1 MNVKKSFILSGIFA
15 LLSILLIVLIKLV
28 DVAPIGPCGSAIG
41 LSSLNGALKNALGES
56 ALLDKLT
63 DLLMLLAIAAVA
75 VFAVIGVI
83 QLFKRKSL
91 WRIDAEILCL
101 GGAMVLLAFLYAFF
115 EVVVVNYRPVL
126 DEGELAASFPSSH
139 TLLALSVFLCL
150 IFILGSYLKKPSLL
164 LALKI
169 AAGAL
174 AGISVVGRLLS
185 GVHWFTDILG
195 GVLIGFAV
203 VFLFAA
209 VLSLLKSKEKAE

>member
-1 MNVKKSFILSGIFA
+1 MGIFT

-91 WRIDAEILCL
+91 WKIDAEILCL

-139 TLLALSVFLCL
+139 TMLTLSVFLC
-150 IFILGSYLKKPSLL
+150 IMFILGRYFKNPTVL

-174 AGISVVGRLLS
+174 GGIAVIGRLLS
-185 GVHWFTDILG
+185 GVHWFTDI
-195 GVLIGFAV
+195 IGSV
-203 VFLFAA
+203 ILSSGLFCIYRAL
-209 VLSLLKSKEKAE
+209 VMLCSKKDR